1 MKKLGVLLAAIAAF
15 TTTAFGCWYK
25 FYNYEDYIYAINNR
39 EVHTE
44 QVIVSDTANKKI
56 QYTVKNNMVVDFP
69 VSVSVKLVSNDAVVL
84 DNNEGGQTTVTN
96 QKPEIISCALQYR
109 VLPNGNWVTV
119 QKYETETGTIP
130 QAYPPNFYLGRNNI
144 YPKCKKGDVIMIRLY
159 VTDGI
164 WQSGDPASMC
174 ADKLVAIENPVANIT
189 EASGKCK
196 SLNGS
201 YTFNLSDGAKDFNLG
216 GGWAPNLVT
225 TVIWSGKT
233 RAVK

>member
-96 QKPEIISCALQYR
+96 
-109 VLPNGNWVTV
+109 
-119 QKYETETGTIP
+119 
-130 QAYPPNFYLGRNNI
+130 
-144 YPKCKKGDVIMIRLY
+144 
-159 VTDGI
+159 
-164 WQSGDPASMC
+164 
-174 ADKLVAIENPVANIT
+174 
-189 EASGKCK
+189 
-196 SLNGS
+196 
-201 YTFNLSDGAKDFNLG
+201 
-216 GGWAPNLVT
+216 
-225 TVIWSGKT
+225 
-233 RAVK
+233 